1 MAPIE
6 QYLAPA
12 IGDGDYDQL
21 VTLFSEVYPNQAQW
35 LQMFVDGLE
44 QGWLGYAGPDEF
56 RPRRYVVRRAGRI
69 VVNAT
74 VRPRKVKTTRGHE
87 TIAGLCD
94 VISHPEVRGCGYAK
108 EVMHAVFSTVDHG
121 EFSFSLFQTAGARGF
136 YEKLRCKVVDN
147 SIVNSCN
154 IEDPTSNPFWEPW
167 VMGYAGAGELPK
179 GEIDLLGAGY

>member
-1 MAPIE
+1 MAFIE
-6 QYLAPA
+6 QYLAPV
-12 IGDGDYDQL
+12 IGDGDFDQL
-21 VTLFSEVYPNQAQW
+21 VTLFGEVYPNQAQW

-74 VRPRKVKTTRGHE
+74 VRPRKVKT
-87 TIAGLCD
+87 
-94 VISHPEVRGCGYAK
+94 
-108 EVMHAVFSTVDHG
+108 MHAVFSTVDHG

-154 IEDPTSNPFWEPW
+154 MEDPTANPFWEPW